1 MAKSDIRYKLPQD
14 VEVFTRDDKVIYIN
28 PNLPAWLVTNQLGHL
43 IMSLF
48 DGNNTFDD
56 IANAAVQVLGDNKRR
71 QVLDF
76 CAHVEKSGVLGN
88 IAPPEHQRDTT
99 LHSVHLSLSSH
110 CNLHCKYCY
119 AAERV
124 ESKYPPLTVD
134 EYSKIIDDLCTFS
147 GNITFTITGG
157 EPLLNPNWKDIA
169 AHIKQRKCE
178 LFLLSNGL
186 LINDKNIDF
195 IKRHCDLV
203 TLSIDG
209 PTAATHS
216 LTRGDNFHDVMRA
229 VDLLEKND
237 VDYTLSMTVTRLN
250 IDQVEPMANKFG
262 SRLNF
267 APLFP
272 VSDIA
277 NDELSIT
284 GEQYYEALTSAFG
297 VNPLSYCESSLDLSR
312 RHKNTKCAI
321 GDNEISI
328 SPTGDVYP
336 CQLLH
341 LDQFLAGNVH
351 ENSIINICRDSEV
364 LKRCASLSV
373 DNIDKCRRCAVRYIC
388 GGACRARGFYET
400 GDIARSGDFCRYE
413 LNAFI
418 DGIAKIY
425 SFNLI

>member
-1 MAKSDIRYKLPQD
+1 MSGTRYKLPQD
-14 VEVFTRDDKVIYIN
+14 VEVFTRNDKVIYIN
-28 PNLPAWLVTNQLGHL
+28 PNLPAWLVTNQLGHI

-56 IANAAVQVLGDNKRR
+56 IANTAVQVLGDDKRQ

-88 IAPPEHQRDTT
+88 IAPPEHQRDSS

-110 CNLHCKYCY
+110 CNLNCKYCY

-134 EYSKIIDDLCTFS
+134 EYYKIIDDLCS
-147 GNITFTITGG
+147 LSSNITFTITGG
-157 EPLLNPNWKDIA
+157 EPLLNPLWQPIA
-169 AHIKQRKCE
+169 EHIKQQHCE

-186 LINDKNIDF
+186 LINEKNIDF

-209 PTAATHS
+209 PTPATHS

-229 VDLLEKND
+229 VDLLDKHEI
-237 VDYTLSMTVTRLN
+237 DYTISMTVTRLN
-250 IDQVEPMANKFG
+250 IDQVEPMARKFG

-272 VSDIA
+272 VSDLA

-284 GEQYYEALTSAFG
+284 GEQYYQALAGAFG
-297 VNPLSYCESSLDLSR
+297 VNPLSYCESSLDMSR
-312 RHKNTKCAI
+312 QQKNVKCAI

-341 LDQFLAGNVH
+341 LNQFLAGNVH
-351 ENSIINICRDSEV
+351 ESSIIDIYRNSKA

-373 DNIDKCRRCAVRYIC
+373 DNIGKCQHCAVRYIC

-400 GDIARSGDFCRYE
+400 GDMAQSGDFCQYE

-425 SFNLI
+425 SYNLL

>member
-1 MAKSDIRYKLPQD
+1 MSDTRYKLPQD
-14 VEVFTRDDKVIYIN
+14 VEVFTRDDKLIYIY

-48 DGNNTFDD
+48 DGINTIDD
-56 IANAAVQVLGDNKRR
+56 IANTAVTVLGDDKRK
-71 QVLDF
+71 QVMEF

-88 IAPPEHQRDTT
+88 IKPQEHQRDSS
-99 LHSVHLSLSSH
+99 LHSVHLSLSNR

-124 ESKYPPLTVD
+124 ESSHPALTVD
-134 EYSKIIDDLCTFS
+134 EYRMIINDLCTLS
-147 GNITFTITGG
+147 SDITFTITGG
-157 EPLLNPNWKDIA
+157 EPLLNPLWQPIA
-169 AHIKQRKCE
+169 EHIKLQQCK

-186 LINDKNIDF
+186 LINENNIDF
-195 IKRHCDLV
+195 IKQHCDLV

-209 PTAATHS
+209 PTPYSHS
-216 LTRGDNFHDVMRA
+216 LTRGDNFNEVMRA
-229 VDLLEKND
+229 VDLLDKHGVN
-237 VDYTLSMTVTRLN
+237 YTLSMTVTRLN
-250 IDQVEPMANKFG
+250 IDQVEPMARKFG

-284 GEQYYEALTSAFG
+284 GEQYYQALTGAFG
-297 VNPLSYCESSLDLSR
+297 VNPLSYCESALDMSR
-312 RHKNTKCAI
+312 QHKNVKCAI

-351 ENSIINICRDSEV
+351 EKNIIDIYRTSET
-364 LKRCASLSV
+364 LTRCARLSV
-373 DNIDKCRRCAVRYIC
+373 DNIDKCQRCAVRYIC

-400 GDIARSGDFCRYE
+400 GDIAQSGDFCQYE

-425 SFNLI
+425 SHNLL